1 MAARAQW
8 LVMEIA
14 QVDEAE
20 AQRLLALCDQQ
31 VKVTAVMSKRGVAAE
46 NARELLYAANG
57 FLRRVINT
65 D

>member
-1 MAARAQW
+1 
-8 LVMEIA
+8 MEIA